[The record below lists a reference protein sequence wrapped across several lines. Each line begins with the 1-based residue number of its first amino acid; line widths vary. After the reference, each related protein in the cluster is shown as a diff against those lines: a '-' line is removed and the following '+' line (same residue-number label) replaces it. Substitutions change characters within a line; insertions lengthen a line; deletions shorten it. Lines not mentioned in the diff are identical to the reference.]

1 MAALLQLV
9 LSNPTLMAMLTPVIS
24 NPQLVQQ
31 ITQALTQLST
41 QVGAG
46 VTPATA
52 VQNLILTQ
60 FDLNAAAAVVDTESK
75 KLGPPPWNID
85 QQREMAALVI
95 RSYIANV
102 KSGK

>member
-9 LSNPTLMAMLTPVIS
+9 LGNPMLMSLLTSVIS
-24 NPQLVQQ
+24 NPALVQT
-31 ITQALTQLST
+31 ITQLLTGLST
-41 QVGAG
+41 QVSQG
-46 VTPATA
+46 VPAATA

-60 FDLNAAAAVVDTESK
+60 FDLDQAAAVVGAEAT

-95 RSYIANV
+95 RSYIANT
-102 KSGK
+102 KAGK